1 MKKRMHATV
10 SSFSCSDSEI
20 LTHRQ
25 TDRQTHTYIYIY
37 ICIYIYI

>member
-1 MKKRMHATV
+1 MKKRIHATV

-37 ICIYIYI
+37 ICICIYI